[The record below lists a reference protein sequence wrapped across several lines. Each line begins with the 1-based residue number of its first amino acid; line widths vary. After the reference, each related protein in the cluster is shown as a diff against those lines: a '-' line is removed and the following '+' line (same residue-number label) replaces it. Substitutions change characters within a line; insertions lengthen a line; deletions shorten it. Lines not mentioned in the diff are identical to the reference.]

1 MIIINGID
9 KKCKNTCHNS
19 FRGESVVDYIIMH
32 ERMIKN
38 INGEE
43 YKTANNNINIMLEFK
58 SMCEIII
65 KEAKKEAKV
74 KNQEDQLESSE
85 GEMKEKK
92 RGWKRR
98 DNGDRKFWDR
108 LKVASNEIMGEWSHT
123 VKIENKVNNV
133 EEYIENTLGKYQE
146 CLDEALIKGVG
157 KTKNRKKNNKCD
169 KIV

>member
-1 MIIINGID
+1 
-9 KKCKNTCHNS
+9 
-19 FRGESVVDYIIMH
+19 MH

-43 YKTANNNINIMLEFK
+43 YKTANNNINYVEK
-58 SMCEIII
+58 SLKVWDEDIARISDHRLITCEIII